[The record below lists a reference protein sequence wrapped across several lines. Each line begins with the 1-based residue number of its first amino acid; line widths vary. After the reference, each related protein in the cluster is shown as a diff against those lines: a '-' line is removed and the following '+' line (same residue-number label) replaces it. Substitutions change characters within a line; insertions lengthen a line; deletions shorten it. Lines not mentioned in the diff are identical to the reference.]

1 MTDPNL
7 IPSSMAREP
16 VDWKALNILDYP
28 EKVKNPMDL
37 GTVMKK
43 LDNSEYSSVEEGAL
57 GMVESVFYVLLP
69 RAFLLEL
76 FKLKF

>member
-1 MTDPNL
+1 MG
-7 IPSSMAREP
+7 REP

-43 LDNSEYSSVEEGAL
+43 LNYSEYNSVEEGAS
-57 GMVESVFYVLLP
+57 GMIVYSMSHPHPCFYPTCLN
-69 RAFLLEL
+69 
-76 FKLKF
+76 